1 MSRRSWSA
9 AAAAAV
15 LVAAI
20 VTAGGASPAIADTS
34 YPSWDDVQAAK
45 ANAAASQAEVDRI
58 NGLLASL
65 QTSADAA
72 GDLAIKRAGEYGQAE
87 AALQAA
93 TQKADDL
100 RTAATAASTKAAS
113 LRSQSGK
120 LAEQLTRSGGAE
132 VSLRLF
138 LTGNSSVKSSELL
151 YQLGA
156 VSKLA
161 DQASTLFAQATAQKN
176 LAASLSEQAAQARTI
191 RDGLATQAKTA
202 LDAAKA
208 AKQAADA
215 QLADQKQHATTLY
228 AQLAALKNTEASVE
242 QKYAEGVAAAQAAAA
257 QAAAAA
263 AAAGDGGA
271 DGFAPP
277 PGVDVDPAGAQNYA
291 SSVLGSYGWGGDQM
305 GCLIRLWNQES
316 GWRTDA
322 YNTSSGAYGI
332 PQSLPASKMSSAGGD
347 WMTNYR
353 TQINWGLN
361 YISGRYG
368 SPCGAWTHEIGYN
381 WY

>member
-1 MSRRSWSA
+1 MSRGRWSA
-9 AAAAAV
+9 TAAAAV
-15 LVAAI
+15 LIAAI
-20 VTAGGASPAIADTS
+20 VTAGGASPALADTS

-58 NGLLASL
+58 NGVLATL
-65 QTSADAA
+65 QTSANAA

-87 AALQAA
+87 AALQTA

-100 RTAATAASTKAAS
+100 RGEADAATTKAAS

-120 LAEQLTRSGGAE
+120 LAEQLTRSGGSE
-132 VSLRLF
+132 LSVRLF
-138 LTGNSSVKSSELL
+138 LTGNNSVTSSQLL

-176 LAASLSEQAAQARTI
+176 LAASLSQQAAAARTI
-191 RDGLATQAKTA
+191 RDRLATEAKTA

-228 AQLAALKNTEASVE
+228 AQLASLKNTEASVE
-242 QKYAEGVAAAQAAAA
+242 QKYAEGVQAAQEAAA

-277 PGVDVDPAGAQNYA
+277 PGVVVDPAGAQNYA

-305 GCLIRLWNQES
+305 SCLIRLWNQES

-332 PQSLPASKMSSAGGD
+332 PQALPASKLASAGSD

-353 TQINWGLN
+353 TQINWGLG